1 MGNVSKILIKNKT
14 MKHFFLKQIQAFIS
28 HKRINGQASPE
39 AILVKNALDT
49 DATSMH
55 RGLEPTALRHP
66 RL

>member
-1 MGNVSKILIKNKT
+1 

-49 DATSMH
+49 DATFNASWI
-55 RGLEPTALRHP
+55 GTNCPAALNAMTTS
-66 RL
+66 

>member
-1 MGNVSKILIKNKT
+1 
-14 MKHFFLKQIQAFIS
+14 MKHFLLKQIQAFIS

-66 RL
+66 TL